1 MVLLGKRIKELRK
14 KFKYT
19 QTELADIV
27 GVTKSTI
34 AAYENDTRQPSY
46 EVLVKL
52 SHVFKVTLDY
62 LVLNKEQMANVCT
75 EGLTEEQIGA
85 IQTLITYFR
94 HSRMIDGFY
103 GDKPLSTKDKRALIE
118 EYYSKD
124 IEEIIEDLSKRT
136 E

>member
-1 MVLLGKRIKELRK
+1 MFLLGKKIKELRNK
-14 KFKYT
+14 YKYT
-19 QTELADIV
+19 QTELANIV

-46 EVLVKL
+46 EVLIKL
-52 SHVFKVTLDY
+52 SHIFKVSLDY
-62 LVLNKEQMANVCT
+62 LILNRSMTTVNVD
-75 EGLTEEQIGA
+75 GLTDEQIGA

-94 HSRMIDGFY
+94 HSRIIDDFY
-103 GDKPLSTKDKRALIE
+103 GDKPLDFKEKRTLIE

-124 IEEIIEDLSKRT
+124 ISEIIDDLSKRT

>member
-1 MVLLGKRIKELRK
+1 MILIGKRIKELRNEH
-14 KFKYT
+14 KYT
-19 QTELADIV
+19 QTELANLV

-52 SHVFKVTLDY
+52 SRIFKVSLDY
-62 LVLNKEQMANVCT
+62 LVLNKQMETVCVN
-75 EGLTEEQIGA
+75 GLNDEQIGA

-94 HSRMIDGFY
+94 HSRIIDDFY
-103 GDKPLSTKDKRALIE
+103 GDKPLDQKEKRTLIE
-118 EYYSKD
+118 EYYNKEIS
-124 IEEIIEDLSKRT
+124 EIIDDLKQRT

>member
-1 MVLLGKRIKELRK
+1 MVLLGKRIKELRNK
-14 KFKYT
+14 YKYT

-52 SHVFKVTLDY
+52 SYVFKVSLDY
-62 LVLNKEQMANVCT
+62 LVLNKQMETVCV
-75 EGLTEEQIGA
+75 EGLNDEQIGA

-94 HSRMIDGFY
+94 HSRIIDDFY
-103 GDKPLSTKDKRALIE
+103 GNRPLSIKEKRTLIE

-124 IEEIIEDLSKRT
+124 IDEIIEDLSKRT